1 MKRKFNK
8 IRKDHQVCLH
18 KTNLLCWIAHGNLLN
33 QILNDPLLMA
43 QCLSL
48 MPSAM
53 SYPTEKTNVTY
64 FKQISTWYKGLIT
77 VKDQSQYPV
86 IKKRPP
92 LATSLGLQIK
102 SKTAI
107 CKRDYILIFIILL
120 RALGIQCRL
129 VMNLVNNP
137 LRPNQSDLCS
147 LSTKTAKKT
156 SDSIDK
162 KEKASPT
169 KSNGSTP
176 KKKEIKSSQS
186 HASKSKEETKTAP
199 TKKTESTSKKK
210 EIKSSEANTSKS
222 KEEVKKSQP
231 LKSITKKI
239 QSSEVSAPSPRRL
252 RNKTVIPQLD
262 GNDDLKETKKPIA
275 SKTTVFKQRSV
286 QLHNLR
292 SKPSTSKETLV
303 LKKPIESKSIKVA
316 PKRRSHSLVDD
327 NLKPTTSKETLKPS
341 PKKRIKSSTDVN
353 PTKITKP
360 KVAQKRRS
368 VSLSDDDFQ
377 PSRSKKSAVNAKI
390 AAVKRIDK
398 RVLSTDDDERDTNV
412 VVSNKKK
419 SDYWIEVFCE
429 EDEKWVTIDAIKGK
443 VDCVDDIRV
452 SFLAFLPFS
461 KLIFFFFI
469 KEICNNTNRL
479 CNCLEQ

>member
-33 QILNDPLLMA
+33 SILNDPMLMA

-53 SYPTEKTNVTY
+53 SYPTDKTNVTY
-64 FKQISTWYKGLIT
+64 FKQISTWYKGLIA

-107 CKRDYILIFIILL
+107 CMRDYILIFIILL
-120 RALGIQCRL
+120 RSLGIQCRL

-147 LSTKTAKKT
+147 LSNKTSKKT
-156 SDSIDK
+156 SDSKGK
-162 KEKASPT
+162 KETSLKAEQK
-169 KSNGSTP
+169 KSTESTP
-176 KKKEIKSSQS
+176 KKKEDIKASQNNT
-186 HASKSKEETKTAP
+186 SKSKEERESAQ

-210 EIKSSEANTSKS
+210 EIKYV
-222 KEEVKKSQP
+222 KETQP
-231 LKSITKKI
+231 LKSIAKKL
-239 QSSEVSAPSPRRL
+239 QSSEVYAPSPRRL
-252 RNKTVIPQLD
+252 RNRAVSRSNIPQLD
-262 GNDDLKETKKPIA
+262 GNDDLKKTKKPIE
-275 SKTTVFKQRSV
+275 SKSTVFKQRSV

-292 SKPSTSKETLV
+292 SKPSTSKETLAKPAV
-303 LKKPIESKSIKVA
+303 KKPTESKSTKVA
-316 PKRRSHSLVDD
+316 HKRRSHSLVDD
-327 NLKPTTSKETLKPS
+327 DLKPSTSKDPS
-341 PKKRIKSSTDVN
+341 PKKRIKSSTDIKS
-353 PTKITKP
+353 TKITKSN
-360 KVAQKRRS
+360 VAQKRRS

-377 PSRSKKSAVNAKI
+377 PSRSKKAAVHAKLD
-390 AAVKRIDK
+390 AVKRTDR
-398 RVLSTDDDERDTNV
+398 RVMSTDNEHDTNV
-412 VVSNKKK
+412 VVSTKIK
-419 SDYWIEVFCE
+419 SDYWIEVFSE
-429 EDEKWVTIDAIKGK
+429 EDEKWITIDAIKGK

-452 SFLAFLPFS
+452 SFFFPLLSFLF
-461 KLIFFFFI
+461 
-469 KEICNNTNRL
+469 
-479 CNCLEQ
+479 